1 MMFGDSPNITGIVHG
16 GWSEGSA
23 SGAFFRSAMAANQE
37 GGNAAQGDF
46 GFDASRSSSMYG
58 GSGTV
63 QPASLRLM
71 PCIRT

>member
-1 MMFGDSPNITGIVHG
+1 MMFGPNITGIVHG

-23 SGAFFRSAMAANQE
+23 SGSFFRSATSANQE

-58 GSGTV
+58 GSVTV
-63 QPASLRLM
+63 QPPALQSLA
-71 PCIRT
+71 CIKL